1 MISSNIRGMKQ
12 EEVTG
17 HFDKIAPQY
26 DDYKRKNAFY
36 YSSIKRALKKIIPE
50 GKRILDFGCGT
61 GEILASLKPSMGV
74 GYDISS
80 KMIELAR
87 KKHAKNRF
95 SRFTTSFNQISENFD
110 YILMVD
116 VIEHLVNPQN
126 KLKEVLKL
134 KMPEGPHNRLSSKVV
149 IEIASRAGLT
159 LKNSQKAKIFQLL
172 PISPITILSF
182 KR

>member
-74 GYDISS
+74 GNDTSS

-126 KLKEVLKL
+126 KLKEVLKFMDKNTKLIICFVDSKWEPSLLLLESLKL

-149 IEIASRAGLT
+149 IEIASR
-159 LKNSQKAKIFQLL
+159 
-172 PISPITILSF
+172 
-182 KR
+182 